1 MSRKYHSNL
10 AFNDLLFNIMLG
22 FVVLFFIAFL
32 LINPPTK
39 ADEVPLKAEWMVIVQ
54 WPGEKA
60 DDVDIWIKSPNGD
73 LVGYR
78 NKETALLHLDR
89 DDLGIVSDTIIVAG
103 KATIN
108 AINRE
113 VVTIRGIVPGDY
125 YISLH
130 MYSKSGDEPV
140 PVTVSVID
148 VNPYVEVYNIT
159 VVMDTKGQQSVL
171 PGFVIDSEGNLE
183 STFET
188 TKSVV
193 PVPRSTASQW

>member
-39 ADEVPLKAEWMVIVQ
+39 ADEVPLKAEWMIIVQ

-148 VNPYVEVYNIT
+148 VNPYNEVYNIT
-159 VVMDTKGQQSVL
+159 VMMDTRGQQSVL

-193 PVPRSTASQW
+193 PVPRSTATQW

>member
-1 MSRKYHSNL
+1 MKKYHSNL

-39 ADEVPLKAEWMVIVQ
+39 ADEVPLKAEWMIIVQ
-54 WPGEKA
+54 WPG
-60 DDVDIWIKSPNGD
+60 DQPVDVDTWILSPNGE

-78 NKETALLHLDR
+78 NKETGLLHLDR
-89 DDLGIVSDTIIVAG
+89 DDLGLVSDTIMVAG
-103 KATIN
+103 KPTVN
-108 AINRE
+108 NINRE
-113 VVTIRGIVPGDY
+113 VVTIRGIAPGDY

-130 MYSKSGDEPV
+130 MYSKATDTPV

-159 VVMDTKGQQSVL
+159 VVLDTKGQQAAL

>member
-130 MYSKSGDEPV
+130 MYSKFGDEPV

>member
-39 ADEVPLKAEWMVIVQ
+39 ADEVPLKAEWMIIVQ

-130 MYSKSGDEPV
+130 MYSKSGDEPL

-148 VNPYVEVYNIT
+148 VNPYNEVYNIT
-159 VVMDTKGQQSVL
+159 VMMDTRGQQSVL

-193 PVPRSTASQW
+193 PVPRSTATQW